1 MKVNLKYMKFST
13 FPRRKKTKQ
22 AKNLLNHKK
31 FFFHYIH
38 PITRTNVR
46 TVVVVAE
53 NIMGSRSYREKYF
66 RSKSWDIFYIY
77 NKVNPI
83 ISISGMN
90 GKLIS
95 CKSAAIFFTYN
106 TVQMKF
112 TSISS

>member
-1 MKVNLKYMKFST
+1 MKFST

-46 TVVVVAE
+46 TVVVVAK

-66 RSKSWDIFYIY
+66 RSKS
-77 NKVNPI
+77 
-83 ISISGMN
+83 
-90 GKLIS
+90 
-95 CKSAAIFFTYN
+95 
-106 TVQMKF
+106 
-112 TSISS
+112 

>member
-46 TVVVVAE
+46 TVVVVAK

-83 ISISGMN
+83 ISILGMN

-95 CKSAAIFFTYN
+95 CKSAAIFY
-106 TVQMKF
+106 
-112 TSISS
+112 IYP